1 MKPEIR
7 KEYILENLCCGNCAA
22 KIEREAGT
30 ISGVVSSNVDFVSKT
45 LTLEIERQINS
56 GTLFDEIDSI
66 VKRHD
71 SAIVVKEKEQ
81 SEPGKK
87 VIYLSGID
95 CNSCAEKIEE
105 EVKKISGVKSANLDI
120 ATQRLTVEADDK
132 GKLPVVLRAVYQ
144 KIREMEPNVEISYTQ
159 DSKKTESADL
169 KKQFKIISLIFGT
182 ALFVIGMVFTLP
194 AAVEFVLYLIAY
206 LAVGGEILFKALRNI
221 AKGQVFDENFL
232 MSVATIGAF
241 AIGEYPEGVAVMLF
255 YQIGELLQDAAVDRS
270 RKSIS
275 ALMDIRPDYA
285 NLKIGDEIRRVAP
298 EEAAVGDLIVV
309 RPGERIPLDGRVVEG
324 KSSLD
329 MSALTG
335 ESLPRDVEAGSSV
348 LSGSVNKTGLIT
360 VEVTS
365 EYGESTVSKILNL
378 VQNASSKKA
387 PTENFI
393 TKFARIYTPVVVF
406 TALALALIPPLV
418 IPGVHFAEW
427 IKRGLIFLVISCP
440 CAIVVSIP
448 LCFFGGIGG
457 ASKNGILV
465 KGSNFLEALNNVDTV
480 VFDKTGTLTKGNFKV
495 AEIKTANGFTED
507 EVLSL
512 AAYAENYSNHP
523 IAVSIRESYGKEIDS
538 RRISDYE
545 ELSGKGIR
553 VKIDGKTVLAGNSSL
568 MKAENIACEKIMSP
582 GTVVYIATD
591 GKFAGYL
598 VIADE
603 IRPDSE
609 KAIQELKAAGVKTAM
624 LTGDSKAAGELAGKE
639 LGLDQIYTE
648 LLPHQK
654 VEQLERLSKAIDG
667 SGKLVFIGDGIN
679 DAPVLAQADVGIA
692 MGGTGSD
699 AAIEAADV
707 VFMTDEPK
715 KIVTAINIARRTHKI
730 VWQNIIFALVVKA
743 ALLILGALG
752 VANMWE
758 AVFGDV
764 GVTLI
769 AVLNA
774 TRTMRTE
781 NRSGFSYVPRSHFV
795 TK

>member
-30 ISGVVSSNVDFVSKT
+30 ISGVISSNVDFVSKT
-45 LTLEIERQINS
+45 LTLELERQINS

-495 AEIKTANGFTED
+495 AEIKTANGFTEN

-624 LTGDSKAAGELAGKE
+624 LTGDSKAAGELVGKE

>member
-393 TKFARIYTPVVVF
+393 TKFARIYTPVVVC

-624 LTGDSKAAGELAGKE
+624 LTGDSKAAGELVGKE

>member
-1 MKPEIR
+1 MKQEIR

-45 LTLEIERQINS
+45 LTLELERQINS

-132 GKLPVVLRAVYQ
+132 GKLPVVLRAIYQ

-393 TKFARIYTPVVVF
+393 TKFARIYTPVVVC

-624 LTGDSKAAGELAGKE
+624 LTGDSKAAGELVGKE
-639 LGLDQIYTE
+639 LDLDQIYTE

>member
-45 LTLEIERQINS
+45 LTLELERQINS

-418 IPGVHFAEW
+418 IPGVQFAEW

-624 LTGDSKAAGELAGKE
+624 LTGDSKAAGELVGKE

>member
-45 LTLEIERQINS
+45 LTLELERQINS

-624 LTGDSKAAGELAGKE
+624 LTGDSKAAGELVGKE